1 MLSVIIPTEGV
12 EQPAVATL
20 AALVPGAAAG
30 VIREVLLV
38 DRAGTGVI
46 ERVAD
51 VAGCRFLAFEG
62 SRAAALAAGAR
73 HARSP
78 WLMFLHAGAVLDS
91 GWIEET
97 APIHPERLEQRPA
110 ARRRLPLRPL
120 ALCRYAAARRL
131 QIRRADDHGPSAD
144 QGLLIAR
151 DHYERLGGYPPMR
164 AAPRRGCCANSGAR
178 RAPSCAAGSW
188 SSPEAVHRRAGLQN
202 IENNPMQSRSG
213 IEPGRFH
220 GSRLLPQQIRDLNQF
235 FAPKA
240 SSQPATLLNHQHER
254 ESDGAWADQLPAFR
268 ASFSTFFESRP
279 RLKPLWPFSPHA
291 RSARSPSIR

>member
-30 VIREVLLV
+30 VVSEVLLV

-51 VAGCRFLAFEG
+51 VAGCRFLPFEG

-73 HARSP
+73 QARSR

-97 APIHPERLEQRPA
+97 TQFIQHVSDSGRPRA
-110 ARRRLPLRPL
+110 GIF
-120 ALCRYAAARRL
+120 RYARSPYADTRLRDGLKFVARM
-131 QIRRADDHGPSAD
+131 IAGPSAD

-151 DHYERLGGYPPMR
+151 DHYERLGGY
-164 AAPRRGCCANSGAR
+164 APDTRRS
-178 RAPSCAAGSW
+178 
-188 SSPEAVHRRAGLQN
+188 EA
-202 IENNPMQSRSG
+202 
-213 IEPGRFH
+213 
-220 GSRLLPQQIRDLNQF
+220 RLLRRLGR
-235 FAPKA
+235 
-240 SSQPATLLNHQHER
+240 SSRTLLR
-254 ESDGAWADQLPAFR
+254 
-268 ASFSTFFESRP
+268 SRIIV
-279 RLKPLWPFSPHA
+279 A
-291 RSARSPSIR
+291 